1 MRFASDRRTK
11 TGTPPPH
18 ALARF
23 WRACW
28 LACTHSLWMETAAA
42 ASHRS
47 SFRRIASALPTP
59 PLQRDPTPLLLA
71 CARAAREHPTIS
83 FRPVVRPV
91 RPLSCPPNHTALKPS
106 CGEIGAARRLS
117 ARCYEAPIRVRLSLG
132 SSRSLRPQTT
142 VRGSHQ
148 PFHHCGAHQRAP
160 WQPTQPWTRRP
171 SARQN

>member
-59 PLQRDPTPLLLA
+59 RLQPDPTPLVLA
-71 CARAAREHPTIS
+71 RARAAREHPTIA

-91 RPLSCPPNHTALKPS
+91 CPLSCPPNHCSQNNRAGRSAAVCLR
-106 CGEIGAARRLS
+106 GATNRPYAS
-117 ARCYEAPIRVRLSLG
+117 DY
-132 SSRSLRPQTT
+132 RSEVPDAFGHRTT